1 MNMAKVVI
9 SDQGREFLEKG
20 QMWMYR
26 NNLLASDENIEDGSI
41 VRILSEAGEF
51 VASGFY
57 SACSHIIARIL
68 SRNEQQVIDRSFF
81 ENRLKAAW
89 EFRKTTNPDNLS
101 NCRLVFSEADFL
113 PGIVIDKFADVL
125 VVESLALGIDRL
137 KSVILEELSSILA
150 SDGYP
155 VRGIYERSD
164 AKVRLQEGM
173 ERFKGYLSDPFDPR
187 VEIVEN
193 GVHYIVNVEDGQK
206 TGFFLDQKYNR
217 RALGK
222 LCAGKEVLDCFT
234 HTGSFALNAGL
245 AGASSVLG
253 VDASMTAVKQAIEI
267 KRRHP
272 ETEVFCFY
280 MGSF

>member
-1 MNMAKVVI
+1 MSSIAKVVI

-57 SACSHIIARIL
+57 SACSHIIVRIL

-113 PGIVIDKFADVL
+113 PGLIVDLYNAPALKCAD
-125 VVESLALGIDRL
+125 R
-137 KSVILEELSSILA
+137 
-150 SDGYP
+150 
-155 VRGIYERSD
+155 
-164 AKVRLQEGM
+164 
-173 ERFKGYLSDPFDPR
+173 
-187 VEIVEN
+187 
-193 GVHYIVNVEDGQK
+193 
-206 TGFFLDQKYNR
+206 
-217 RALGK
+217 
-222 LCAGKEVLDCFT
+222 
-234 HTGSFALNAGL
+234 
-245 AGASSVLG
+245 
-253 VDASMTAVKQAIEI
+253 
-267 KRRHP
+267 
-272 ETEVFCFY
+272 
-280 MGSF
+280 